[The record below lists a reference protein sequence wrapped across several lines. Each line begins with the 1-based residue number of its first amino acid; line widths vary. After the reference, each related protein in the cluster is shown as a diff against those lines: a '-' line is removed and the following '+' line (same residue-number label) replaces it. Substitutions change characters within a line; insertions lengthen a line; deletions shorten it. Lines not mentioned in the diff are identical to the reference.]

1 MEKTPL
7 TGSSVE
13 ADVSFGKDGDNFGLA
28 VDLFVNIPDM
38 DQQQAE
44 ALVAKAPA
52 GGPLLPRHSQQHR
65 GKS

>member
-38 DQQQAE
+38 DQEQAE

-52 GGPLLPRHSQQHR
+52 GGPLLPRHSRQHR